1 MSSWRPPRAMNRIEQ
16 LVEKVPHARTVVHG
30 ETTLSEVAHF
40 LVPKPVVSGISEGT
54 IVELVAGP
62 FKGEKAVVKRID
74 TGKEEITV
82 ELYESVL
89 PIPITVRG
97 DNVRVVDKGDGQ
109 VTILFRPGQ
118 DYTFKSLPVNLSK
131 PRLCTQRVRHGDTM
145 AEVVEVLV
153 AGGKATAGPPIGPAL
168 GPLGINVKA
177 VVDEINKKT
186 GTFNGMQVPV
196 KIEVDDKKNFTV
208 TVGIPPTTALIK
220 KEANIEKGSAEPSTI
235 VVGNLPLEAAVSI
248 ARMKQDDMLS
258 YDLKTAVKEVVGTC
272 VSMGVTVDGKKPK
285 EVIAAINAGDYD
297 KVLAV

>member
-1 MSSWRPPRAMNRIEQ
+1 
-16 LVEKVPHARTVVHG
+16 
-30 ETTLSEVAHF
+30 
-40 LVPKPVVSGISEGT
+40 
-54 IVELVAGP
+54 
-62 FKGEKAVVKRID
+62 
-74 TGKEEITV
+74 
-82 ELYESVL
+82 
-89 PIPITVRG
+89 
-97 DNVRVVDKGDGQ
+97 
-109 VTILFRPGQ
+109 
-118 DYTFKSLPVNLSK
+118 
-131 PRLCTQRVRHGDTM
+131 M

-235 VVGNLPLEAAVSI
+235 VVGNLPFEAAVSI
-248 ARMKQDDMLS
+248 ARMKQNDMLS

-285 EVIAAINAGDYD
+285 EVIADINAGVYD

>member
-1 MSSWRPPRAMNRIEQ
+1 
-16 LVEKVPHARTVVHG
+16 
-30 ETTLSEVAHF
+30 
-40 LVPKPVVSGISEGT
+40 
-54 IVELVAGP
+54 
-62 FKGEKAVVKRID
+62 
-74 TGKEEITV
+74 
-82 ELYESVL
+82 
-89 PIPITVRG
+89 
-97 DNVRVVDKGDGQ
+97 
-109 VTILFRPGQ
+109 
-118 DYTFKSLPVNLSK
+118 
-131 PRLCTQRVRHGDTM
+131 M

-248 ARMKQDDMLS
+248 ARMKKDDMLS

-285 EVIAAINAGDYD
+285 EVIADINAGVYD